1 MKEQNKR
8 KKLSI
13 FQTTSIVL
21 IGLMI
26 AFIIISV
33 GIIIDLKNKIDDTK
47 EKNDAITNSIIT
59 NEKHTKIEEKYLK
72 NIIKFI

>member
-26 AFIIISV
+26 AFIIISI

-47 EKNDAITNSIIT
+47 EKNDAITNSMIT

>member
-47 EKNDAITNSIIT
+47 EKNDAITNSMIT